1 MTHVG
6 FTSIAMVLALTV
18 ASCADPERER
28 LKATTKATYDTA
40 TGKLTE
46 LTSDA
51 NKNGRIDTWTE
62 MDGARPVRSRI
73 DTNEDG
79 KIDRWE
85 YYDQNGRLTK
95 VGLSRRNGDKPD
107 AWAYS
112 TPDGK
117 IARVEV
123 SSTADEQHI
132 DRWELY
138 DAAGAL
144 TRIEEDT
151 NHDGRPDKWERY
163 ETGALAT
170 AEFDQNGDG
179 RPDRRLTYRDAELV
193 LIETAPDA
201 SGTYTRKVQ
210 PGR

>member
-1 MTHVG
+1 MTQAA
-6 FTSIAMVLALTV
+6 FPSIAMVLALAV
-18 ASCADPERER
+18 AACADPERDR
-28 LKATTKATYDTA
+28 LRATTKATYDTA

-95 VGLSRRNGDKPD
+95 VGLSRTNGDKPD
-107 AWAYS
+107 AWVYS

-117 IARVEV
+117 IARIEV
-123 SSTADEQHI
+123 SSTADERHI
-132 DRWELY
+132 DRWEFY
-138 DAAGAL
+138 DASGAM
-144 TRIEEDT
+144 TRV
-151 NHDGRPDKWERY
+151 
-163 ETGALAT
+163 
-170 AEFDQNGDG
+170 EFDENGDG
-179 RPDRRLTYRDAELV
+179 RPDRRLTYRDGELIA
-193 LIETAPDA
+193 IEDAPDA
-201 SGTYTRKVQ
+201 SGTYTRRVQ